1 MQHWVITRERL
12 CRHTS
17 QWFIP
22 FRGLKEG
29 IHLALPRLAKR
40 RIIASP
46 SRGFALGLICTFLN
60 RLWSRAHFTRTCQR
74 ETKVNIPS
82 TWYGCLNPKD
92 IEYTCISLRYALA
105 RFWRMIAEVERG
117 IICYVTLYGFFY
129 YDNMARTALLLQ
141 LLSG

>member
-12 CRHTS
+12 RRHTS
-17 QWFIP
+17 QFIL

-29 IHLALPRLAKR
+29 FHLALLRLAKR

-60 RLWSRAHFTRTCQR
+60 RLWYQGHLIRTCQR
-74 ETKVNIPS
+74 ETKVDVPS

-105 RFWRMIAEVERG
+105 RFWRMIAEVERS
-117 IICYVTLYGFFY
+117 IICYFVQNGP
-129 YDNMARTALLLQ
+129 
-141 LLSG
+141 LSSTYH